1 MDVFQKIV
9 MNKKFVRILNHVI
22 FPLILQVVNEFYAIL
37 RKPSEKIQLLTLMPL
52 SFFCMFTLV

>member
-9 MNKKFVRILNHVI
+9 INKKFVRFLNRVI

-37 RKPSEKIQLLTLMPL
+37 RKPSEKIQLLTLMP
-52 SFFCMFTLV
+52 